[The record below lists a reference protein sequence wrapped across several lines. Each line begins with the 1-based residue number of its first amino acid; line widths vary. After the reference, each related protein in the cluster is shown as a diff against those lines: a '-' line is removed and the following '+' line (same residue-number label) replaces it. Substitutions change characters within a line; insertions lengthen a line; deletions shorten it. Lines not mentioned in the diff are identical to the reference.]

1 MGLPSAIRFTGT
13 LGKFTWR
20 ALAAVLVGQAI
31 SISLG
36 AMVARGIAMAN
47 DNPAADTYLYVGLA
61 LAGLCLVAAGL
72 LRGPLG
78 LPLGWLVQVL
88 TIASAVV
95 VPMMLIVGLMFTAL
109 WLMCLVQGA
118 KVERVMADREAAAA
132 SG

>member
-1 MGLPSAIRFTGT
+1 MQLDGVKFSGP

-20 ALAAVLVGQAI
+20 MLATVLVGQAI

-47 DNPAADTYLYVGLA
+47 DNPAADTYLYGGLA
-61 LAGLCLVAAGL
+61 LAGLCIVAAGL

-78 LPLGWLVQVL
+78 LPLGWVVQIL
-88 TIASAVV
+88 TLASAVV
-95 VPMMLIVGLMFTAL
+95 LPMMLFVGLMFTGL
-109 WLMCLVQGA
+109 WVMCLVQGD
-118 KVERVMADREAAAA
+118 KVERMMAEREAAAA